1 MGGGCGKHTIDSV
14 SPLRAEMEPA
24 QRYEGTD
31 GSVGGQGI
39 SSECRWMN
47 GGWGVFRHHSLVV
60 DRRVGE
66 LKCKW
71 VWYVGGQV
79 NKYVSKCVG

>member
-1 MGGGCGKHTIDSV
+1 MG
-14 SPLRAEMEPA
+14 
-24 QRYEGTD
+24 
-31 GSVGGQGI
+31 VGG
-39 SSECRWMN
+39 
-47 GGWGVFRHHSLVV
+47 VYRHHSLVV

-71 VWYVGGQV
+71 VWYVDGQV

>member
-1 MGGGCGKHTIDSV
+1 
-14 SPLRAEMEPA
+14 MEPA

-47 GGWGVFRHHSLVV
+47 GGWGCIQAPLT
-60 DRRVGE
+60 G
-66 LKCKW
+66 
-71 VWYVGGQV
+71 GGQESGRAEV
-79 NKYVSKCVG
+79 